1 MVRFRYEKKEY
12 TIFIEDVLVYPQCYG
27 AIVDRL
33 PQMSGQEIVVDIGSW
48 TIDIMKVIDRVPD
61 QATIATD
68 PNGTERFMVAPI
80 DYSLMTNI
88 FV

>member
-1 MVRFRYEKKEY
+1 
-12 TIFIEDVLVYPQCYG
+12 
-27 AIVDRL
+27 
-33 PQMSGQEIVVDIGSW
+33 MSGQEIVVDIGSW

-68 PNGTERFMVAPI
+68 PNGMERFMVAPI